1 MGYFIIEYLG
11 YPCMNLLQII
21 NILGNIQS
29 LNGIWSVF
37 LNYKIWC
44 SQDWFFE
51 NVTLVSISSFLSR
64 IFKFEVVT
72 LFRTLLLN
80 YSANFR
86 LVLLLWLFYSQ
97 KAIFGNFWN
106 VPGLAF
112 FNEHVLKYKSLWYG
126 NSSFHLYENTYMT
139 NRDLLAGTVQE
150 LFPLS
155 DYTED
160 GPNCYFLYNLSKR
173 VPSFS
178 DSFLFRLGRFVD
190 TFVEIFNKEFSS
202 SWIFTTV
209 RVLSNTKSRQLFRFK
224 SVYA

>member
-97 KAIFGNFWN
+97 KTIFGNFEMSQDLLFLMN
-106 VPGLAF
+106 M
-112 FNEHVLKYKSLWYG
+112 SLSTKVYDTEIPV
-126 NSSFHLYENTYMT
+126 STYMRT
-139 NRDLLAGTVQE
+139 PIWQTEISWQERCRNFFLCPTILKTVQTAIFYTIYQKGFL
-150 LFPLS
+150 LFLIHFCS
-155 DYTED
+155 D
-160 GPNCYFLYNLSKR
+160 
-173 VPSFS
+173 
-178 DSFLFRLGRFVD
+178 
-190 TFVEIFNKEFSS
+190 
-202 SWIFTTV
+202 
-209 RVLSNTKSRQLFRFK
+209 
-224 SVYA
+224 